1 MQEIF
6 IKTEF
11 IKLNQL
17 LKLAG
22 VLDQGSDIRVMLSE
36 KLIKL
41 NGDFVSERG
50 KKIRNGDIVEVLG
63 FGKIIVKE
71 KLI

>member
-17 LKLAG
+17 LKLTG

>member
-1 MQEIF
+1 MQEVY

-22 VLDQGSDIRVMLSE
+22 VLDQGSDIKYMLESGQ
-36 KLIKL
+36 IRL
-41 NGDFVSERG
+41 NGETVCQRG
-50 KKIRNGDIVEVLG
+50 RKIKKGDIVSVDG
-63 FGKIIVKE
+63 FEDILVKN
-71 KLI
+71 